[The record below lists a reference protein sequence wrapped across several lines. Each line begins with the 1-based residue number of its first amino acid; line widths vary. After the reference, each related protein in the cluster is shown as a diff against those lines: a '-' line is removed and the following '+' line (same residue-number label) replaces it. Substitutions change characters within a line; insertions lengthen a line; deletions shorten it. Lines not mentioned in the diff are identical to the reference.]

1 LAQGGR
7 EFREIKQ
14 AGLQLF
20 ADFRAE
26 INPGMVAEKRGDAVS
41 LRRFCARA

>member
-1 LAQGGR
+1 LAQNGR

-14 AGLQLF
+14 PSLQLF

-26 INPGMVAEKRGDAVS
+26 INPGMVAENGGCS
-41 LRRFCARA
+41 ITT

>member
-1 LAQGGR
+1 LAQNGR

-26 INPGMVAEKRGDAVS
+26 IAVIRHFMDDDEPQHVS
-41 LRRFCARA
+41 LSL